1 MKDKSNKNTV
11 LEGGTYEIIQQ
22 RLDQQASDL
31 RHRLS
36 QLNEARKEVFGAIE
50 TQLIANDRI
59 NTENNCMARDIVA
72 IGDRCIFGY
81 NVHIGLRSGIKV
93 KDVFS
98 VYQFAGN
105 SFQEEDLSLLNFEK
119 FELDFQNLYRYYKEA
134 SFARFMVM
142 GSYLYMVFH
151 VGKTSTDFKSFKWLI
166 KDDELVYVDNRSD
179 QEVRFPDQHEFK
191 WMRVHR
197 DFHRK
202 GKHPHVSVMDR
213 VFVETVGGDLTIKV
227 EDNTDDG
234 LGIYREEVEYQDQT
248 LDDAEYFYA
257 DLGHLIVLKIRPY
270 QEEFRYFIFNEKM
283 QEIQRIDA
291 LADSGVLLPDQHGVI
306 FANGYYLQTGAYK
319 IFDANMRN
327 KRFKKR
333 IVSPNGEDFLYVFY
347 DHTNGTYVLHH
358 YNLIAQS
365 VATPII
371 CNGYALFPNGELTYF
386 KTEAEEA
393 SKHHVIQIWQT
404 PFIAGTI
411 MPSEHKDSYLFKIGN
426 KDIVKAM
433 AECQEVLTLC
443 GKQDSYNDL
452 YADLSKKCLEI
463 KDSYYWIA
471 KEETFNMATSL
482 SQIQKTAT
490 SAIDEYEKKR
500 SIKKS
505 TKVEIERVHS
515 KAKELFEATRHQT
528 FDRIDLFVKALSDLR
543 ILRGEIISLKELRYS
558 DLELVET
565 LESKS
570 AEMMTHLS
578 NDCVQFLLQ
587 EESLKPYET
596 KVEEEA
602 AKIELVETGMA
613 AKERE
618 ASIEEIAV
626 ELEMLIEIVSN
637 LKIEDA
643 TETTRIIDNISTMFA
658 RLNQV
663 KAAVKKKH
671 KSLLG
676 TESIAEFNAQLKLL
690 DQGIINYL
698 DISESPQKC
707 DEYLTKL
714 MVQLEELEGRF
725 VEFEEFILKI
735 TEKREEVYKAF
746 ETKKNGLLEARNNR
760 TLALQNAADRILK
773 GIRTR
778 IKSIK
783 EVSEINGFFAA
794 DLMIDKVRDLIQQLN
809 DLDDSNKASTIQT
822 ALKTLKEEAIRQ
834 LRDRQDL
841 FVDGE
846 NVIQLGKHK
855 FSVNIQPLDLTI
867 VQENGKMNFHLTG
880 TDFFS
885 EIKDPEFL
893 KTKPVWSQ
901 SIISENEMVSRAE
914 YLAYQIFE
922 SADRKELMKANG
934 DLLQFVQKH
943 AATRYQE
950 AYTKGIHDADATK
963 LLRSL
968 LDLSSQIDLLCFL
981 PEVRACA
988 KLFWKKFL
996 GEEQKTL
1003 FQNQFNSAG
1012 GILKIFPDT
1021 HGFDFLIDSLEAL
1034 VANFVEEHGLFVAID
1049 QQQVAEYLFR
1059 ELTRSESFILS
1070 QPADNL
1076 RKDFMKYLKGKSSTK
1091 YYTDSL
1097 FDLRENPVEQYELI
1111 RKWVEAFMEQN
1122 PSSHRAT
1129 YLDETAALLFLDDF
1143 KSSTLIKSE
1152 TMIEVAELQGTHPVI
1167 EEGRYA
1173 MDYNDFM
1180 SKMAHYKEAVV
1191 PRFQYFTDLKKSLA
1205 DRYRQDLRLEE
1216 FNPRVLSSF
1225 VRNQL
1230 IDQVY
1235 LPIFG
1240 DNLAKQIGA
1249 VGETGRTD
1257 RMGML
1262 LLISPPGY
1270 GKTTLMEYIANR
1282 LGLIFMK
1289 INGPALGHQVTSL
1302 DPAEAPNMAAR
1313 QELEKLNLALEMGNN
1328 VMLYVDDIQHC
1339 HPEFL
1344 QKFISLCDAQRKI
1357 EGVYEGASKTYDLR
1371 GKRICVVMAGNPYTE
1386 SGDKFQIPDM
1396 LANRADIYNLGNIIG
1411 GSEKAFKLSYIENAL
1426 TSNPVL
1432 QKLAM
1437 KSHQDVYTL
1446 LKYIETGSQEGLTF
1460 AANHSSEE
1468 INEYTLVLKKLLAI
1482 RDVVLTVNQEYI
1494 RSAAMSED
1502 YRTEPAFKLQGSYRD
1517 MNKLTEKVVP
1527 IMNDEEL
1534 QTLILSHYE
1543 SEAQTLTTA
1552 AEANLLKFKELTNRM
1567 DKEDAIRWEAIK
1579 KTFAKNNV
1587 LRNLNSDDPMA
1598 QVLEQVTAFT
1608 DGVEGIRDVL
1618 GMIVL
1623 SRGEETRGS
1632 E

>member
-1 MKDKSNKNTV
+1 MENNSNKNTA
-11 LEGGTYEIIQQ
+11 LEGGTYEIIRQ
-22 RLDQQASDL
+22 RLDNQATDL
-31 RHRLS
+31 RNRLN

-59 NTENNCMARDIVA
+59 NTDNHCIARDIVA
-72 IGDRCIFGY
+72 VGDLSIFGY

-98 VYQFAGN
+98 VYKFEGN
-105 SFQEEDLSLLNFEK
+105 SFQEENLSLLNDEK
-119 FELDFQNLYRYYKEA
+119 FQLDFQNLYRYYKEA
-134 SFARFMVM
+134 YFARFMVI

-151 VGKTSTDFKSFKWLI
+151 VGKTSQDFKSFKWLMR
-166 KDDELVYVDNRSD
+166 DGELVYVDNRSD
-179 QEVRFPDQHEFK
+179 QEVKYSDQHEFK

-202 GKHPHVSVMDR
+202 GMHPHVSVMDR

-234 LGIYREEVEYQDQT
+234 QGIYREEVEYQDQS

-270 QEEFRYFIFNEKM
+270 QEDFRYFVFNEKM
-283 QEIQRIDA
+283 QEVERIDS
-291 LADSGVLLPDQHGVI
+291 LADSGVLLPDNHGVI
-306 FANGYYLQTGAYK
+306 FANGYYLQTGERK
-319 IFDANMRN
+319 IFDPSLRN
-327 KRFKKR
+327 KLFKKR

-347 DHTNGTYVLHH
+347 NSKEGTYVLHH
-358 YNLIAQS
+358 YNLIAQTL
-365 VATPII
+365 ATPII

-386 KTEAEEA
+386 KSEEDA
-393 SKHHVIQIWQT
+393 TKHHVVQIWQT
-404 PFIAGTI
+404 PFVAGAI

-433 AECQEVLTLC
+433 AECQEVLNLC

-452 YADLSKKCLEI
+452 YTDLSKKCSDI
-463 KDSYYWIA
+463 NDSYYWIR
-471 KEETFNMATSL
+471 KEETFNLAAGL
-482 SQIQKTAT
+482 SQIQETAT

-500 SIKKS
+500 SIEKNTVTEIQRVN
-505 TKVEIERVHS
+505 TKAET
-515 KAKELFEATRHQT
+515 LFSAVSRQT
-528 FDRIDLFVKALSDLR
+528 FDQIDSFVETLSDLR
-543 ILRGEIISLKELRYS
+543 ILRGEIISLKDLRYT
-558 DLELVET
+558 DLELVES

-570 AEMMTHLS
+570 AKMTEQLS
-578 NDCVQFLLQ
+578 NDCVQFLL
-587 EESLKPYET
+587 EDEALKPYET
-596 KVEEEA
+596 KVTEEA
-602 AKIELVETGMA
+602 TKIELVEMGME

-618 ASIEEIAV
+618 ESIGKIAN

-643 TETTRIIDNISTMFA
+643 TQTTRIIDNISTLFA
-658 RLNQV
+658 RLNQI
-663 KAAVKKKH
+663 KAAVKKKQ
-671 KSLLG
+671 KSLVG
-676 TESIAEFNAQLKLL
+676 TESVAEFNAQLKLL

-698 DISESPQKC
+698 DISDSPQKC

-735 TEKREEVYKAF
+735 TEKREEVYNAF
-746 ETKKNGLLEARNNR
+746 ETKKNQLLEARNNR
-760 TLALQNAADRILK
+760 TLGLQNAADRILK

-783 EVSEINGFFAA
+783 DVNEINGFFAA
-794 DLMIDKVRDLIQQLN
+794 DLMIDKVRDIIQQLN
-809 DLDDSNKASTIQT
+809 DLDDSNKASTVQT

-834 LRDRQDL
+834 LRDKQDL

-885 EIKDPEFL
+885 EIQDEEFL
-893 KTKPVWSQ
+893 KTKDVWNQ
-901 SIISENEMVSRAE
+901 SIVSENEVVSRAE
-914 YLAYQIFE
+914 YLAYQVFQ
-922 SADRKELMKANG
+922 SADRQALMEANG
-934 DLLQFVQKH
+934 NLFQFVQQH

-950 AYTKGIHDADATK
+950 AYTKGIHDKDASK
-963 LLRSL
+963 LLSAL
-968 LDLSSQIDLLCFL
+968 LALSSQIDLLCFL

-988 KLFWKKFL
+988 KLFWKTFL
-996 GEEQKTL
+996 EDAQKTL

-1012 GILKIFPDT
+1012 KILKLFPDT
-1021 HGFDFLIDSLEAL
+1021 HGFDFLINDLETA
-1034 VANFVEEHGLFVAID
+1034 VSNFVETSQLFAKVD
-1049 QQQVAEYLFR
+1049 QQQVAEYLFK
-1059 ELTRSESFILS
+1059 ELTRSEHFILS
-1070 QPADNL
+1070 QPADQL
-1076 RKDFMKYLKGKSSTK
+1076 RKDFMKYLKVKSSTK
-1091 YYTDSL
+1091 FYQDSL
-1097 FDLRENPVEQYELI
+1097 LDLRDNPVEQYELI

-1122 PSSHRAT
+1122 PTSHGVT

-1143 KSSTLIKSE
+1143 KSSTIINSE
-1152 TMIEVAELQGTHPVI
+1152 TVIKVDELQSTHPII

-1173 MDYNDFM
+1173 LDYNRFM
-1180 SKMAHYKEAVV
+1180 SKMAAYTGEVV
-1191 PRFQYFTDLKKSLA
+1191 PQFQHFLDLKKSMT
-1205 DRYRQDLRLEE
+1205 DRYRTDLRLEE
-1216 FNPRVLSSF
+1216 FKPRVLSSF

-1240 DNLAKQIGA
+1240 DNLAKQIGT
-1249 VGETGRTD
+1249 VGADARTD

-1302 DPAEAPNMAAR
+1302 DPGEAPNMAAR

-1328 VMLYVDDIQHC
+1328 VMLYIDDIQHC

-1357 EGVYEGASKTYDLR
+1357 EGVYQRQSKTYDLR
-1371 GKRICVVMAGNPYTE
+1371 GKRISVVMAGNPYTE

-1411 GSEKAFKLSYIENAL
+1411 DSEKVFKLSYIENAL
-1426 TSNPVL
+1426 TSNPIL
-1432 QKLAM
+1432 QRLAV
-1437 KSHQDVYTL
+1437 KSHKDVHTL
-1446 LKYIETGSQEGLTF
+1446 LSYIETGSQEGLSF
-1460 AANHSSEE
+1460 EANHSQEE

-1482 RDVVLTVNQEYI
+1482 RDIVLTVNQEYI
-1494 RSAAMSED
+1494 RSAAISED

-1534 QTLILSHYE
+1534 QTLIMSHYE
-1543 SEAQTLTTA
+1543 TESQTLTTA
-1552 AEANLLKFKELTNRM
+1552 AEANLLKFKEMTNTM
-1567 DKEDAIRWEAIK
+1567 SPEDAIRWESIK
-1579 KTFAKNNV
+1579 KTFTKNKV
-1587 LRNLNSDDPMA
+1587 FRNGNSDDPMA
-1598 QVLEQVTAFT
+1598 QMLAKADSFT
-1608 DGVEGIRDVL
+1608 DGVTGIRDIL
-1618 GMIVL
+1618 
-1623 SRGEETRGS
+1623 EEIILKWNGLDGK
-1632 E
+1632 

>member
-1 MKDKSNKNTV
+1 MENNLNK
-11 LEGGTYEIIQQ
+11 LEGGTYEIIRQ
-22 RLDQQASDL
+22 RLDNQASDL
-31 RHRLS
+31 RNRLG
-36 QLNEARKEVFGAIE
+36 QLNDARKEVFGAIE

-59 NTENNCMARDIVA
+59 NTDNHCIARDIVA
-72 IGDRCIFGY
+72 VGDLSIFGY

-98 VYQFAGN
+98 VYKFAGN
-105 SFQEEDLSLLNFEK
+105 SFQEENGRLLNDEK

-134 SFARFMVM
+134 SFARFMVI

-151 VGKTSTDFKSFKWLI
+151 VGKTSQDFKSFKWLMR
-166 KDDELVYVDNRSD
+166 DGELVYVDNRSD
-179 QEVRFPDQHEFK
+179 QEVKYPDQHEFK
-191 WMRVHR
+191 WTRVHR
-197 DFHRK
+197 DFQRK
-202 GKHPHVSVMDR
+202 GRHPHVSVMDR

-234 LGIYREEVEYQDQT
+234 LGIYREEVEYQDQS

-257 DLGHLIVLKIRPY
+257 DLGHLIVLRIRPY
-270 QEEFRYFIFNEKM
+270 QEDFRYFVFNEKM
-283 QEIQRIDA
+283 QEVERIDT
-291 LADSGVLLPDQHGVI
+291 LADSGVLLPDNHGVI
-306 FANGYYLQTGAYK
+306 FANGYYLQTGERK
-319 IFDANMRN
+319 IFDPNMRN

-347 DHTNGTYVLHH
+347 NSIKGTYVLHH
-358 YNLIAQS
+358 YNLISQTL
-365 VATPII
+365 ATPII

-386 KTEAEEA
+386 KAEEDA
-393 SKHHVIQIWQT
+393 TKHHVVQIWQT
-404 PFIAGTI
+404 PFVTGNIV
-411 MPSEHKDSYLFKIGN
+411 PSEHQDSYLFKIGN

-433 AECQEVLTLC
+433 AESQEVLNLC

-452 YADLSKKCLEI
+452 YTDLAKKCSDI
-463 KDSYYWIA
+463 NDSYYWIG
-471 KEETFNMATSL
+471 KEETFNLAAGL
-482 SQIQKTAT
+482 SQIQETAT
-490 SAIDEYEKKR
+490 SAIDEFEKKR
-500 SIKKS
+500 SMEKS
-505 TKVEIERVHS
+505 TATEIQRVNTKAETLFSKVG
-515 KAKELFEATRHQT
+515 HQT
-528 FDRIDLFVKALSDLR
+528 FDRIDLFVEALSDLR
-543 ILRGEIISLKELRYS
+543 ILRGEIISLKDLRYA
-558 DLELVET
+558 DLELVES
-565 LESKS
+565 LETKS
-570 AEMMTHLS
+570 AKMTEQLS

-587 EESLKPYET
+587 DEALKPYEA
-596 KVEEEA
+596 KVAEEA
-602 AKIELVETGMA
+602 TKIEAVETGME

-618 ASIEEIAV
+618 ASIEKIAN

-643 TETTRIIDNISTMFA
+643 THTTRIIDNISTMFA

-663 KAAVKKKH
+663 KAAIKKKQ
-671 KSLLG
+671 KNLVG
-676 TESIAEFNAQLKLL
+676 AESVAEFNAQLKLL

-698 DISESPQKC
+698 DISDSPQKC

-725 VEFEEFILKI
+725 VEFEEFIVKI
-735 TEKREEVYKAF
+735 TEKREEVYNAF
-746 ETKKNGLLEARNNR
+746 ETKKNQLLETRNNR
-760 TLALQNAADRILK
+760 TLSLQNAADRILK

-783 EVSEINGFFAA
+783 EVNEINGFFAA
-794 DLMIDKVRDLIQQLN
+794 DLMIDKVRDLIQQLH
-809 DLDDSNKASTIQT
+809 DLDDSNKASTVQT

-834 LRDRQDL
+834 LRDKQDL

-885 EIKDPEFL
+885 EIKDPAFL
-893 KTKPVWSQ
+893 KTKPVWTQ
-901 SIISENEMVSRAE
+901 SIISENEVVSRAE
-914 YLAYQIFE
+914 YLAYQVFQ
-922 SADRKELMKANG
+922 SVDRKTLMEANG
-934 DLLQFVQKH
+934 DLLQFVQQH

-950 AYTKGIHDADATK
+950 AYTKGIHDEDASK
-963 LLRSL
+963 LLSAL
-968 LDLSSQIDLLCFL
+968 LALSSQIDLLCFL
-981 PEVRACA
+981 PTVRACA
-988 KLFWKKFL
+988 KLFWKTFL
-996 GEEQKTL
+996 AEDQKTL
-1003 FQNQFNSAG
+1003 FQNQFNTAG
-1012 GILKIFPDT
+1012 KILKIFPDT
-1021 HGFDFLIDSLEAL
+1021 HGFDFLIENLEAA
-1034 VANFVEEHGLFVAID
+1034 VSSFVETSGLFAEVN

-1059 ELTRSESFILS
+1059 ELTRSEHFILS
-1070 QPADNL
+1070 QPADQL
-1076 RKDFMKYLKGKSSTK
+1076 RKDFMKYLKVKSSTK
-1091 YYTDSL
+1091 VYEDSL
-1097 FDLRENPVEQYELI
+1097 LDLSDNPVEQYELI

-1122 PSSHRAT
+1122 PISQGTT
-1129 YLDETAALLFLDDF
+1129 YVDETATLLFLNDF
-1143 KSSTLIKSE
+1143 KTSTLINSD
-1152 TMIEVAELQGTHPVI
+1152 TMIKVDELQGTHPII

-1173 MDYNDFM
+1173 MDYNGFM
-1180 SKMAHYKEAVV
+1180 SKMVNYTEEVV
-1191 PRFQYFTDLKKSLA
+1191 PRFQHFLDLKKSMA
-1205 DRYRQDLRLEE
+1205 DRYRADLRLEE
-1216 FNPRVLSSF
+1216 FRPRVLSTF

-1249 VGETGRTD
+1249 VGADGRTD

-1302 DPAEAPNMAAR
+1302 DPAEAPNIAAR

-1357 EGVYEGASKTYDLR
+1357 EGVYQGQSKTYDLR
-1371 GKRICVVMAGNPYTE
+1371 GKRISVVMAGNPYTE

-1411 GSEKAFKLSYIENAL
+1411 DSEKVFKLSYIENAL

-1432 QKLAM
+1432 QRLAV
-1437 KSHQDVYTL
+1437 KSHKDVHTL
-1446 LKYIETGSQEGLTF
+1446 LRYIETGSQEGLSF
-1460 AANHSSEE
+1460 EANHSQAE

-1482 RDVVLTVNQEYI
+1482 RDIVLTVNQEYI
-1494 RSAAMSED
+1494 RSAAISED

-1527 IMNDEEL
+1527 IMNDAEL

-1543 SEAQTLTTA
+1543 TESQTLTTA
-1552 AEANLLKFKELTNRM
+1552 AEANLLKFKEMTNTM
-1567 DKEDAIRWEAIK
+1567 STEDALRWETIK
-1579 KTFAKNNV
+1579 ETFGKNHVFRGGNA
-1587 LRNLNSDDPMA
+1587 DDPMS
-1598 QVLEQVTAFT
+1598 QVLMKMGTFT

-1618 GMIVL
+1618 ADIVL
-1623 SRGEETRGS
+1623 KWNGLD
-1632 E
+1632 

>member
-1 MKDKSNKNTV
+1 MENQSNKNTA
-11 LEGGTYEIIQQ
+11 LEGGTYEIIRQ
-22 RLDQQASDL
+22 RLDKQATDL
-31 RHRLS
+31 RNRLN
-36 QLNEARKEVFGAIE
+36 QLNQARKDVFGAIE

-59 NTENNCMARDIVA
+59 NTDNHCTARDIVA
-72 IGDRCIFGY
+72 IGDLCVFGY

-98 VYQFAGN
+98 VYKFEGN
-105 SFQEEDLSLLNFEK
+105 SFHEEDLSLLNHEK
-119 FELDFQNLYRYYKEA
+119 FEMDFQNLYRYYKEA
-134 SFARFMVM
+134 YFARFMVM
-142 GSYLYMVFH
+142 GSYLYMIFH
-151 VGKTSTDFKSFKWLI
+151 VGKTNEDFKSFKWLI
-166 KDDELVYVDNRSD
+166 KEDELVYIDNRSD
-179 QEVRFPDQHEFK
+179 QEVRFPAQHEFK
-191 WMRVHR
+191 WTRVHR

-202 GKHPHVSVMDR
+202 GMHPHVSVMDR

-227 EDNTDDG
+227 EDNTEDG

-248 LDDAEYFYA
+248 LDDAEYLYA

-270 QEEFRYFIFNEKM
+270 QEEFRYFVFNEKM
-283 QEIQRIDA
+283 QEVQRIDS
-291 LADSGVLLPDQHGVI
+291 LADSGVLLPDQHGLI
-306 FANGYYLQTGAYK
+306 FANGYYLQTGEHK

-347 DHTNGTYVLHH
+347 NNTKGTYVLHH

-365 VATPII
+365 LATPII

-386 KTEAEEA
+386 KAEEEA
-393 SKHHVIQIWQT
+393 TKHHVAQIWQT
-404 PFIAGTI
+404 PFIAGAI

-426 KDIVKAM
+426 KGIVKAM
-433 AECQEVLTLC
+433 AECQEVLILC

-452 YADLSKKCLEI
+452 YTDLSKKCSDI
-463 KDSYYWIA
+463 KDSYYWIS
-471 KEETFNMATSL
+471 KEETFNMAAGL
-482 SQIQKTAT
+482 AQIQETAT

-500 SIKKS
+500 SIEKS
-505 TKVEIERVHS
+505 TATEIERVS
-515 KAKELFEATRHQT
+515 TKAESLFATARRQT
-528 FDRIDLFVKALSDLR
+528 FDQIDLFVQALSDLR

-558 DLELVET
+558 DLELVES

-570 AEMMTHLS
+570 AEMTEQLS

-587 EESLKPYET
+587 DEALKPYEA

-602 AKIELVETGMA
+602 AKIELVETGMG

-618 ASIEEIAV
+618 ASIEKIAS

-643 TETTRIIDNISTMFA
+643 TQTTRIIDNISTMFA

-663 KAAVKKKH
+663 KAAVKKKQ

-698 DISESPQKC
+698 DISDSPQKC

-725 VEFEEFILKI
+725 VEFEDFILKI
-735 TEKREEVYKAF
+735 TEKREEVYNAF
-746 ETKKNGLLEARNNR
+746 ETRKNSLLEARNNR
-760 TLALQNAADRILK
+760 TLALQNAAGRILK

-783 EVSEINGFFAA
+783 DVNEINGFFAA
-794 DLMIDKVRDLIQQLN
+794 DLMIDKVRDIIQQLN
-809 DLDDSNKASTIQT
+809 DLDDSNKASTVQT
-822 ALKTLKEEAIRQ
+822 ELKTLKEEAIRQ
-834 LRDRQDL
+834 LRDKQDL

-885 EIKDPEFL
+885 EINDPEFL
-893 KTKPVWSQ
+893 KTKSVWSQ
-901 SIISENEMVSRAE
+901 SIVSENEVVSRAE
-914 YLAYQIFE
+914 YLAYQVFQ
-922 SADRKELMKANG
+922 SADRKQLMEANG
-934 DLLQFVQKH
+934 NLLQFVQQH

-950 AYTKGIHDADATK
+950 AYTKGIHDEDASK
-963 LLRSL
+963 LLQAL
-968 LDLSSQIDLLCFL
+968 LHLSSQIDLLCFV

-988 KLFWKKFL
+988 KLFWKTFL
-996 GEEQKTL
+996 AKEQKTL

-1012 GILKIFPDT
+1012 KILKIFPDT
-1021 HGFDFLIDSLEAL
+1021 HGFDFLIDNLEAA
-1034 VANFVEEHGLFVAID
+1034 VSAIVKEYGLFAEVD
-1049 QQQVAEYLFR
+1049 QEQVAEYLFR
-1059 ELTRSESFILS
+1059 ELTRSEHFILS
-1070 QPADNL
+1070 QPADQL
-1076 RKDFMKYLKGKSSTK
+1076 RKDFMKHLKVKSSTK
-1091 YYTDSL
+1091 FYQDSL
-1097 FDLRENPVEQYELI
+1097 LDLQENPVEQYELI
-1111 RKWVEAFMEQN
+1111 RKWLEAFMEEN
-1122 PSSHRAT
+1122 PMEHGVA
-1129 YLDETAALLFLDDF
+1129 YVDETAALLFLDDF
-1143 KSSTLIKSE
+1143 KTSTLIKSD
-1152 TMIEVAELQGTHPVI
+1152 TMIELDELQGTHPII
-1167 EEGRYA
+1167 EEGRYV
-1173 MDYNDFM
+1173 MDYNGFM
-1180 SKMAHYKEAVV
+1180 SKMAHYTREVV
-1191 PRFQYFTDLKKSLA
+1191 PRFQHYIDLKKSIA
-1205 DRYRQDLRLEE
+1205 DDYRADMRLEE
-1216 FNPRVLSSF
+1216 FKPRVLSSF

-1230 IDQVY
+1230 IDQIY
-1235 LPIFG
+1235 LPVFG
-1240 DNLAKQIGA
+1240 DNLAKQIGT
-1249 VGETGRTD
+1249 VGEGTRTD

-1302 DPAEAPNMAAR
+1302 DPAEASNMAAR

-1357 EGVYEGASKTYDLR
+1357 EGVYQGQSKTYDLR
-1371 GKRICVVMAGNPYTE
+1371 GKRIAVVMAGNPYTE

-1411 GSEKAFKLSYIENAL
+1411 DSEKVFKLSYIENAL
-1426 TSNPVL
+1426 TSNSVL

-1437 KSHQDVYTL
+1437 KSHQDVHTL
-1446 LKYIETGSQEGLTF
+1446 LSYIDTGTQEGLSF
-1460 AANHSSEE
+1460 EANHSAEE
-1468 INEYTLVLKKLLAI
+1468 INEYTLVLEKLLSI
-1482 RDVVLTVNQEYI
+1482 RDIVLTVNQEYI

-1527 IMNDEEL
+1527 IMNDAEL

-1543 SEAQTLTTA
+1543 TESQTLTTA
-1552 AEANLLKFKELTNRM
+1552 AEANLLKFKELTNTM
-1567 DKEDAIRWEAIK
+1567 SEEDATRWEVIK

-1587 LRNLNSDDPMA
+1587 FRSMGSDDPMA
-1598 QVLEQVTAFT
+1598 QVLVQMGAFV

-1618 GMIVL
+1618 G
-1623 SRGEETRGS
+1623 RGISDKE
-1632 E
+1632 